1 MSPRSSRT
9 AALLSTCAL
18 LVMTG
23 CGSDDPS
30 SPTPAPSDVTKPHVT
45 ASSPAEGATDVLPVQ
60 RFKLDAKTTG
70 LQRVVTVSFSE
81 PMDRQ
86 QAQVSLIDLGSP
98 TTATRALIGT
108 WSEDGKS
115 LSITIPRPQ
124 ADLPPLEED
133 RPYALDL
140 TALRDVSGNALD
152 AAHEGLKD
160 GRLDFTTGKRDR
172 SLEHACA
179 HALLDVPI
187 PLTAGAS
194 PTAAYPSADTSHK
207 VYTLTLP
214 ASGASFLGY
223 TEVVSAEREEPI
235 VMYLD
240 QALTVAVHDV
250 TEAETVIPTT
260 LAPAPEVCAPVIT
273 HTLKF
278 TAPAGDRFLRLTH
291 GPTARDTSTFV
302 FERS

>member
-1 MSPRSSRT
+1 MFPRSRRT

-18 LVMTG
+18 FAMTG

-30 SPTPAPSDVTKPHVT
+30 SPTPDPSDVTKPHVT

-86 QAQVSLIDLGSP
+86 QAQVSLIDI
-98 TTATRALIGT
+98 TTPAVAPRALTGV
-108 WSEDGKS
+108 WSDDGKS
-115 LSITIPRPQ
+115 LSLTIPRPQ

-133 RPYALDL
+133 RHYALDL

-152 AAHEGLKD
+152 SVHEGLKD

-172 SLEHACA
+172 VVEHACA
-179 HALLDVPI
+179 HALLDTPI

-194 PTAAYPSADTSHK
+194 PTAAYPAADTSHK
-207 VYTLTLP
+207 VYALTLP
-214 ASGASFLGY
+214 ASGAAFLGY
-223 TEVVSAEREEPI
+223 TEVVSAEREEAI
-235 VMYLD
+235 VMYLGHEF
-240 QALTVAVHDV
+240 TVTVHDV
-250 TEAETVIPTT
+250 TEAETLIPTSLT
-260 LAPAPEVCAPVIT
+260 PAPEVCVPVIT
-273 HTLKF
+273 HMLKF

-291 GPTARDTSTFV
+291 GPTTRDAYTFV
-302 FERS
+302 FERL

>member
-1 MSPRSSRT
+1 MSPRSTRT

-18 LVMTG
+18 LAMTG
-23 CGSDDPS
+23 CGSEDPS
-30 SPTPAPSDVTKPHVT
+30 SPTPDPSDVTKPHVT

-60 RFKLDAKTTG
+60 RFKQDAKTTG

-86 QAQVSLIDLGSP
+86 QAQVSLIDVAASDVAP
-98 TTATRALIGT
+98 RALTGT

-115 LSITIPRPQ
+115 LSVTIPRPQ

-140 TALRDVSGNALD
+140 TALRDVSGNTLD

-172 SLEHACA
+172 VVEHACA
-179 HALLDVPI
+179 HALLDTPI
-187 PLTAGAS
+187 PVTAGAS
-194 PTAAYPSADTSHK
+194 PTAAYPATDTSHK
-207 VYTLTLP
+207 AYTLTLP
-214 ASGASFLGY
+214 ASGSSFLGY
-223 TEVVSAEREEPI
+223 TEVVSAEREESI
-235 VMYLD
+235 VMYL
-240 QALTVAVHDV
+240 AHEFTVTVHDV

-260 LAPAPEVCAPVIT
+260 LAPAPDVCAPAIT

-291 GPTARDTSTFV
+291 GPAARDTYTFV
-302 FERS
+302 FERL